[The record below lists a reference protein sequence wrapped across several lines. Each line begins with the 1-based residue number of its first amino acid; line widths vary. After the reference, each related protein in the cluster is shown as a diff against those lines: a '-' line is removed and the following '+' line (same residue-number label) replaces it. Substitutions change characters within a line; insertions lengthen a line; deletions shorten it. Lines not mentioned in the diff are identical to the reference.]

1 MITTVLSCVLV
12 RRKRQVYINHYNCFI
27 VFHYY
32 QFADSDMKTNEAIQ
46 VNEAYGAQDNSYT
59 TVLDTNTSV

>member
-1 MITTVLSCVLV
+1 M
-12 RRKRQVYINHYNCFI
+12 
-27 VFHYY
+27 FHYY
-32 QFADSDMKTNEAIQ
+32 QFADPDMKTNEAIQ